1 MSFNENDNQPPKVVI
16 LRGLP
21 GAGKSTWIALN
32 LLNALVV
39 SADHFFMKTGKYAF
53 NRALLGAAHNEC
65 QSRFFDAISLRAP
78 LVVVDN
84 CNLTARD
91 MRFYVIHALSHNY
104 ELEIVSLQ
112 TPADVAIKRGL
123 HSVPASAYDLLVNRY
138 KDPLPAE
145 WQKYER
151 VE

>member
-1 MSFNENDNQPPKVVI
+1 MSFNDNRPPKVVI

-21 GAGKSTWIALN
+21 GAGKSTWIARN

-39 SADHFFMKTGKYAF
+39 SADHFFMKTGKYVF
-53 NRALLGAAHNEC
+53 DKALLGAAHGDC
-65 QSRFFDAISLRAP
+65 QNKFFDAIDRLRAP

-91 MRFYVIHALSHNY
+91 MRFYVIHALSHGY

-112 TPADVAIKRGL
+112 TPADVAIERGL
-123 HSVPASAYDLLVNRY
+123 HGVPAAAYDLLANRY
-138 KDPLPAE
+138 KNPLPAE
-145 WQKYER
+145 WQQYER
-151 VE
+151 SV